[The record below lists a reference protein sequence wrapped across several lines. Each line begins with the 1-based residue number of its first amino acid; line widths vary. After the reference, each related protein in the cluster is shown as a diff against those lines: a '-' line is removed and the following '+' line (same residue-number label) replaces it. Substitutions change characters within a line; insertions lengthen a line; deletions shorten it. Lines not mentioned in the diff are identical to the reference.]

1 MKNDKVLIE
10 ALTVFGKG
18 YIEELGKQ
26 LKKEN
31 KDASG
36 NLLRSLDSRVIKT
49 AMGTLYTIELKAEDY
64 LKYVD
69 GGRRKKRGYK
79 PPIKEISEWMSI
91 KGIPQKYLYG
101 IRYNIWKNGIEPT
114 NVIQKSLD
122 AVLRGMKFRQF
133 EEDATDWVDDM
144 VSQLIFDLSKNKNK
158 NITVKAK

>member
-69 GGRRKKRGYK
+69 GGRRSGTY
-79 PPIKEISEWMSI
+79 PPLSAIQKWVDI
-91 KGIPQKYLYG
+91 KGISRSAVFPIMRKIKEKG
-101 IRYNIWKNGIEPT
+101 IKPT

-122 AVLRGMKFRQF
+122 AVIRGMKFRQF
-133 EEDATDWVDDM
+133 EDDANDWVDDM